1 MTLEFE
7 AGKFIGGAFLSIF
20 TAIISIDIFDRLTPA
35 INEVDELKKG
45 NKAVAVFLGA
55 VVLGICLMVVPSLY
69 KFAKLGES
77 PLLGADLLGWVW
89 VYIMSLLGA
98 IFVMYASFAAIDAYT
113 QKINEIEELKNGNM
127 AVAIMLAA
135 VLVSISLLA
144 TVAVWET
151 VI

>member
-1 MTLEFE
+1 MSLEFE
-7 AGKFIGGAFLSIF
+7 AGKFIGGAFLCIF
-20 TAIISIDIFDRLTPA
+20 TAIIAIDIFDRLTPA

-69 KFAKLGES
+69 KFAKISEG
-77 PLLGADLLGWVW
+77 PLLGADLLSWALM
-89 VYIMSLLGA
+89 YAMNLLGA

-113 QKINEIEELKNGNM
+113 HRINEIEEMKNGNI

-144 TVAVWET
+144 TVAIWET